1 MSGLPLWEIEIK
13 DMVVPNVHVERIIKD
28 TKASYPV
35 DSRYEAFCVCS
46 SFQFVVQLKSIMET
60 IDECLVFIG
69 RTKVAA

>member
-46 SFQFVVQLKSIMET
+46 SFQFVVQLEAIMEA
-60 IDECLVFIG
+60 INEGLVFVS
-69 RTKVAA
+69 RTKAAA